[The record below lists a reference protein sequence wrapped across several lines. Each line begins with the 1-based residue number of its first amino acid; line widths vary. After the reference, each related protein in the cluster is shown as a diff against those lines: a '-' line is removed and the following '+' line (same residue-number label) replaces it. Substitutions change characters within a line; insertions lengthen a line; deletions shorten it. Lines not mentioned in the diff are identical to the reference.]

1 MGIIPKFS
9 VLSSIIDA
17 RSKKA
22 TINIIAMFIVKGLTI
37 LLNFAYIPLL
47 INSLNVERYGI
58 WLTITTIIQWISF
71 FDIGLGNGLRNKVS
85 EYYAMKD
92 YKTIR
97 EYVSTTYISMAAIC
111 IVIILLS
118 LIVIP
123 LIRWQA
129 VFNSH
134 VVAEKELL
142 VLMVIVVATLSFQ
155 MLLRLIT
162 SILYGLQYPVA
173 SYVIVFLSELI
184 SFASILLFVKSQE
197 SVSLISLGTIIS
209 ISPLIVL
216 GTVSIVLF
224 STKLVNIAPSIK
236 AFDWQKVRS
245 VVGLGGKFFL
255 IQLTSLLLFQS
266 TNFLITQI
274 CGSSSVTEYNI
285 AYKYIGVINMIF
297 TIVATPFWSASTEA
311 YTRKDYAWI
320 NKSIVF
326 LKRILVVLMI
336 VGVIL
341 VIVSPHIYKLW
352 LGGSSIIPNRIL
364 LILLLLYFG
373 INMVWVLYGSIINGI
388 GKITLQF
395 YVMLIEGI
403 AFIILAIVFGK
414 SFGLMGILISQIL
427 VMSVNMFWPRIQI
440 NRIFDGTAKGI
451 WNR

>member
-1 MGIIPKFS
+1 
-9 VLSSIIDA
+9 
-17 RSKKA
+17 
-22 TINIIAMFIVKGLTI
+22 
-37 LLNFAYIPLL
+37 
-47 INSLNVERYGI
+47 
-58 WLTITTIIQWISF
+58 
-71 FDIGLGNGLRNKVS
+71 
-85 EYYAMKD
+85 
-92 YKTIR
+92 
-97 EYVSTTYISMAAIC
+97 
-111 IVIILLS
+111 
-118 LIVIP
+118 
-123 LIRWQA
+123 
-129 VFNSH
+129 
-134 VVAEKELL
+134 
-142 VLMVIVVATLSFQ
+142 
-155 MLLRLIT
+155 
-162 SILYGLQYPVA
+162 
-173 SYVIVFLSELI
+173 
-184 SFASILLFVKSQE
+184 
-197 SVSLISLGTIIS
+197 
-209 ISPLIVL
+209 
-216 GTVSIVLF
+216 
-224 STKLVNIAPSIK
+224 
-236 AFDWQKVRS
+236 
-245 VVGLGGKFFL
+245 
-255 IQLTSLLLFQS
+255 
-266 TNFLITQI
+266 
-274 CGSSSVTEYNI
+274 
-285 AYKYIGVINMIF
+285 MIF